1 MNKWLDKNIIKII
14 TLFLVLGPFFDL
26 TTSLLIN
33 VFKIDFNFIIIIKIL
48 FLFIILYYSIFIS
61 KNKYKKYLLTYYLF
75 LFLYLLISI
84 IYIYLNKDFV
94 YEVSNLFRYYFFPI
108 SLVSIFSLYLNNK
121 KIDSKVLSLIFL
133 EYLLLIFI
141 PIITKT
147 GFNSYAYSKVGSIGW
162 FNSTNEIGGI
172 FTILL
177 PFFLKELINKKNLLL
192 TIIFSIIIIF
202 TSFSMGSKV
211 PVIMTCLTY
220 LIYIILYLKDH
231 KDKIKFLVLPFIL
244 IISFSIYLLPKT
256 NFYKNIKIH
265 LDFLEIKNVNDLLT
279 PENIDHFIFSSRLK
293 FLNETRTNFENSN
306 LYNHTMGIGYIENY
320 GTDNINIKT
329 IEMDY
334 FDILYRNGY
343 IGFILY
349 FLPFVYIVSK
359 IKMYKKTEIY
369 SLVLALILALFQG
382 HILVSPSV
390 SICVII
396 IMLNGGKYEKLLYN
410 SKLQ

>member
-1 MNKWLDKNIIKII
+1 MNKWLDKNIMKII
-14 TLFLVLGPFFDL
+14 TLFLILGPFFDL

-33 VFKIDFNFIIIIKIL
+33 VFKINFNFIIIFKLL
-48 FLFIILYYSIFIS
+48 FLTLIVYYSIFIS
-61 KNKYKKYLLTYYLF
+61 KNKYKKYSLIYYVF
-75 LFLYLLISI
+75 LFIYLLISI
-84 IYIYLNKDFV
+84 IYAYLNKDFI
-94 YEVSNLFRYYFFPI
+94 YEVSNLFRYFFLPI
-108 SLVSIFSLYLNNK
+108 ALVGIYVLYLDNK
-121 KIDSKVLSLIFL
+121 KIDSKVLSIVFL

-141 PIITKT
+141 PILTKT

-177 PFFLKELINKKNLLL
+177 PFFLKELINKKNLFL

-202 TSFSMGSKV
+202 VSFSMGSKV
-211 PVIMTCLTY
+211 PVITTLLTY
-220 LIYIILYLKDH
+220 LLFIMIYLKNN
-231 KDKIKFLVLPFIL
+231 KDKIKFFVLPFIL
-244 IISFSIYLLPKT
+244 LLSFGMYLIPKT

-279 PENIDHFIFSSRLK
+279 IKNIDHFIFSSRLK
-293 FLNETRTNFENSN
+293 FLNETKTNFNNSN
-306 LYNHTMGIGYIENY
+306 LYSHIMGIGYIENY
-320 GTDNINIKT
+320 GTDDINIKT

-334 FDILYRNGY
+334 FDIFYRNGY

-349 FLPFVYIVSK
+349 FIPIIYILYK
-359 IKMYKKTEIY
+359 IKMNKKLEIY
-369 SLVLALILALFQG
+369 SLILAIILDLFQG

-396 IMLNGGKYEKLLYN
+396 IMLNGGNYEKLLYN
-410 SKLQ
+410 SKL

>member
-1 MNKWLDKNIIKII
+1 MNKWLDKNIIKIVNI
-14 TLFLVLGPFFDL
+14 FLILGPFFDL

-33 VFKIDFNFIIIIKIL
+33 IFKINFNFIIIFKLL
-48 FLFIILYYSIFIS
+48 FLTLIVYYSIFVS
-61 KNKYKKYLLTYYLF
+61 KNKYKKYSLIYYLL
-75 LFLYLLISI
+75 LFLYILITV
-84 IYIYLNKDFV
+84 IYAYLNKDFI
-94 YEVSNLFRYYFFPI
+94 YEVSNLFRYFFFPI
-108 SLVSIFSLYLNNK
+108 SLVSIYILYLDNK

-177 PFFLKELINKKNLLL
+177 PFFLKELINKKNIFL

-202 TSFSMGSKV
+202 VSFSMGSKV
-211 PVIMTCLTY
+211 PVITTLLTY
-220 LIYIILYLKDH
+220 LVFIILYLKNN
-231 KDKIKFLVLPFIL
+231 KEKIKFFIIPIVLL
-244 IISFSIYLLPKT
+244 ISLSIYLVPKT

-265 LDFLEIKNVNDLLT
+265 LDFLEIKNVSDLLT
-279 PENIDHFIFSSRLK
+279 IKNIDHFIFSSRLK
-293 FLNETRTNFENSN
+293 FLNETKTNFNNSN
-306 LYNHTMGIGYIENY
+306 LYSHIMGIGYIENY

-349 FLPFVYIVSK
+349 FISIIYILYK
-359 IKMYKKTEIY
+359 IKMNKKLEIY
-369 SLVLALILALFQG
+369 SLILSLILALFQG

-396 IMLNGGKYEKLLYN
+396 IILNGGNYEKLLYN
-410 SKLQ
+410 SKL

>member
-14 TLFLVLGPFFDL
+14 TLFLILGPFLDL

-33 VFKIDFNFIIIIKIL
+33 VFKISFNFIIIVKLL

-61 KNKYKKYLLTYYLF
+61 KNKYKKYSLLYYLF
-75 LFLYLLISI
+75 IFVYLLISMV
-84 IYIYLNKDFV
+84 YTYLNKDFI
-94 YEVSNLFRYYFFPI
+94 YEVSNIFRYFFFPI
-108 SLVSIFSLYLNNK
+108 ALVSLYIIYLDNK
-121 KIDSKVLSLIFL
+121 KISFKTLSIVFL

-177 PFFLKELINKKNLLL
+177 PFFLAELQSKKNIILN
-192 TIIFSIIIIF
+192 IIFFIIIIF
-202 TSFSMGSKV
+202 VSFSMGSKV
-211 PVIMTCLTY
+211 PVITTLLTY
-220 LIYIILYLKDH
+220 LLFMILYLKNN
-231 KDKIKFLVLPFIL
+231 KEKIKFLVLPLIL
-244 IISFSIYLLPKT
+244 LISLSIYLIPKT

-265 LDFLEIKNVNDLLT
+265 LDFLEIKNIEDLLT
-279 PENIDHFIFSSRLK
+279 IKNIDHFIFSSRLK
-293 FLNETRTNFENSN
+293 FLNETRTNFNNSD
-306 LYNHTMGIGYIENY
+306 LYNHVMGIGYIENY
-320 GTDNINIKT
+320 GTDDVNIKT

-343 IGFILY
+343 VGFILY
-349 FLPFVYIVSK
+349 FIPVIYLLYK
-359 IKMYKKTEIY
+359 IKMNKKLEIY
-369 SLVLALILALFQG
+369 SLVLSLILALFQG

-396 IMLNGGKYEKLLYN
+396 IILNGGNYEKLFYN
-410 SKLQ
+410 SEL

>member
-14 TLFLVLGPFFDL
+14 TLFLILGPFFDL

-33 VFKIDFNFIIIIKIL
+33 VFKINFNFIIIVKL
-48 FLFIILYYSIFIS
+48 SFLFIILYYSIFIS
-61 KNKYKKYLLTYYLF
+61 KNKYKKYSLLYYLF
-75 LFLYLLISI
+75 IFMYLLISI
-84 IYIYLNKDFV
+84 VYAYLNKDFI
-94 YEVSNLFRYYFFPI
+94 YEISNIFRYFFFPI
-108 SLVSIFSLYLNNK
+108 ALVSLYILYLDNK
-121 KIDSKVLSLIFL
+121 KISFKILSIVFL

-177 PFFLKELINKKNLLL
+177 PFFLKELINKKNIILN
-192 TIIFSIIIIF
+192 IIFFIIIIF
-202 TSFSMGSKV
+202 VSFSMGSKV
-211 PVIMTCLTY
+211 PVITTLLTY
-220 LIYIILYLKDH
+220 LLFIILYLKNN
-231 KDKIKFLVLPFIL
+231 KEKIKLLVLPFIL
-244 IISFSIYLLPKT
+244 LISLSIYLIPKT

-265 LDFLEIKNVNDLLT
+265 LDFLEIKNVEDLLT
-279 PENIDHFIFSSRLK
+279 IKNIDHFIFSSRLK
-293 FLNETRTNFENSN
+293 FLNETRTNFNNSD
-306 LYNHTMGIGYIENY
+306 LYNHIMGIGYIENY
-320 GTDNINIKT
+320 GTDDVNIKT

-343 IGFILY
+343 VGFILY
-349 FLPFVYIVSK
+349 FIPVIYILYK
-359 IKMYKKTEIY
+359 IKMNKKLEIY
-369 SLVLALILALFQG
+369 SLVLSLILALFQG

-396 IMLNGGKYEKLLYN
+396 IMLNGGNYEKLFYN
-410 SKLQ
+410 SEL